1 MSVRTFCKLLSSL
14 ALAGMMVGAQAAY
27 FQTYTAVDGGG
38 AHGAPDQLEFNATGA
53 PLLSTTG
60 AVASTTL
67 LDQYVSAADST
78 HWTLGPYAATH
89 SDIRFSVAGGGAP
102 ATVSF
107 SFEVQGAWDLDLSHS
122 HNATGGFGLELYGLG
137 SDSVSGGFTDVNCIG
152 CGGHIGYSTL
162 SLHGVSTTVYDH
174 WDGVWNGTYTL
185 TTTVES
191 GRPDAGLI
199 LVNASTGLGGT
210 HGSLRIRL
218 TSLSLDGQAASL
230 VNNGAAGWSVSAVP
244 EPASY
249 GLALAGLLVVVGLQ
263 RRRLV
268 SE

>member
-1 MSVRTFCKLLSSL
+1 
-14 ALAGMMVGAQAAY
+14 MMVGAQAAY

-38 AHGAPDQLEFNATGA
+38 AHGAPDQLEFNATGE

-67 LDQYVSAADST
+67 LDQYISAADST
-78 HWTLGPYAATH
+78 HWILGPFASTTSA
-89 SDIRFSVAGGGAP
+89 IRFSVAGGGAP

-107 SFEVQGAWDLDLSHS
+107 SFEVQGAWDLGLSKE
-122 HNATGGFGLELYGLG
+122 HNASGGFGLELSGVG
-137 SDSVSGGFTDVNCIG
+137 SDSVGGAFNDVNCIG

-162 SLHGVSTTVYDH
+162 SLHGAPTTITDN
-174 WDGVWNGTYTL
+174 WDGQWRGAYTL

-199 LVNASTGLGGT
+199 NVYASTNLGST

-244 EPASY
+244 EPTSL
-249 GLALAGLLVVVGLQ
+249 GLAMAGILVVGALQ
-263 RRRLV
+263 RRRQISV
-268 SE
+268 